1 MGNEGH
7 YILIKRLVLQEVP
20 TIFNVFV
27 PNNRVS
33 KHNAETDRTPRRYKQ
48 SYNEV
53 EDFHTLLSVIPTE
66 KNK

>member
-1 MGNEGH
+1 
-7 YILIKRLVLQEVP
+7 
-20 TIFNVFV
+20 VFV